1 MNVRALKV
9 LEIAARSRIVFD
21 GTVWLVPS
29 QSSPATTYRVT
40 FGERPSCTCEAGAI
54 RKPQLGKHI
63 IAARLASERDHG
75 GKAPPM
81 DMNEVPK
88 KKTYAQNWPLYNL
101 AQTTEKHHIQILLHD
116 LCRGVKEL
124 PQPKTGRRPHTTRDR
139 IFTMVYKVYST
150 FSARR
155 FQCDLQ
161 DAHGKGYRENTI
173 PGNKV
178 ANFMEDAALTPILK
192 DLIVQSSRPLAAV
205 ETVFARVERAFP
217 RRASSG
223 GMTKNRRQTLRPH
236 VGEGPYH
243 HGRQDD
249 HHHRRHDSRQGRWRL
264 PAVQAASG
272 DHGGKL
278 HHQGTDG

>member
-124 PQPKTGRRPHTTRDR
+124 PQPKTGRRPHTTPRPHFHNGLQGVFDLLR
-139 IFTMVYKVYST
+139 AALSVRL
-150 FSARR
+150 ARR
-155 FQCDLQ
+155 
-161 DAHGKGYRENTI
+161 
-173 PGNKV
+173 
-178 ANFMEDAALTPILK
+178 
-192 DLIVQSSRPLAAV
+192 
-205 ETVFARVERAFP
+205 
-217 RRASSG
+217 
-223 GMTKNRRQTLRPH
+223 
-236 VGEGPYH
+236 
-243 HGRQDD
+243 
-249 HHHRRHDSRQGRWRL
+249 SRQGL
-264 PAVQAASG
+264 PGEHDPRKQG
-272 DHGGKL
+272 RKLHGGRGA
-278 HHQGTDG
+278 HADPERPDRPEQSPARCR